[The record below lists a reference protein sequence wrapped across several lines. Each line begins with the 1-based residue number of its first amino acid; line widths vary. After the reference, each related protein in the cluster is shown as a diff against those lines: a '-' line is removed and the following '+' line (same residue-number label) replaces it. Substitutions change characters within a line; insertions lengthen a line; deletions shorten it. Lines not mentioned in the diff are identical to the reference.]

1 MIRVLIVEDS
11 HVVREFLHYLL
22 SSAPGIEVVG
32 LAKNGLEAVALVAEL
47 KPDVITMDVDM
58 PIMDGLVATRK
69 IMETTPTPIII
80 VSTGFQP
87 INGEKTFLA
96 LQSGAVAVAE
106 KPSGP
111 NDQSSAKLAF
121 QLIQTV
127 KSMAEVRVLK
137 RWPIGNPADVRRREI
152 PNAGLRSKTADIRV
166 IAIGAST
173 GGPPAIQTL
182 LSGLP
187 KNIPAPILIVQH
199 ITAGFIR
206 GLSEWLTESTGMQVH
221 VASPGEFAMPGRA
234 YLASDGAHLG
244 ITRQGQIICT
254 AGSTLNGFCPSVSHL
269 FQSVT
274 SSFGWQAVGVLLTG
288 MGSDGAEEL
297 LALRNSGAVTF
308 AQDQQSSIV
317 HGMPGEAIKLG
328 AAKYIL
334 PPEQIAKTLASMLGE
349 NCSQSQE

>member
-11 HVVREFLHYLL
+11 LVVREFLHYLL

-32 LAKNGLEAVALVAEL
+32 LAKNGLEAVALAADL
-47 KPDVITMDVDM
+47 KPDVITMDVEM
-58 PIMDGLVATRK
+58 PVMDGLVATRK

-80 VSTGFQP
+80 VSTGFHP

-96 LQSGAVAVAE
+96 LQSGAVAVCE
-106 KPSGP
+106 KPRGL

-137 RWPIGNPADVRRREI
+137 RWPKSGIPDKHEI
-152 PNAGLRSKTADIRV
+152 KTPSKELKSKTSDIRV

-173 GGPPAIQTL
+173 GGPPAIQAL

-187 KNIPAPILIVQH
+187 KNIPVPVLIVQH

-206 GLSEWLTESTGMQVH
+206 GLSEWLTESTGMLVH
-221 VASPGEFAMPGRA
+221 VAAPGEIAMPGRA
-234 YLASDGAHLG
+234 YLASDGAHMG
-244 ITRQGQIICT
+244 ITKQGQIICT
-254 AGSTLNGFCPSVSHL
+254 TGSTMNGFCPSVSHL
-269 FQSVT
+269 FQSVA
-274 SSFGWQAVGVLLTG
+274 SAFGSRAAGVLLTG

-334 PPEQIAKTLASMLGE
+334 SPEQIAKTLASMLGE
-349 NCSQSQE
+349 TCSQSPE

>member
-1 MIRVLIVEDS
+1 
-11 HVVREFLHYLL
+11 
-22 SSAPGIEVVG
+22 
-32 LAKNGLEAVALVAEL
+32 
-47 KPDVITMDVDM
+47 MDVEM

-96 LQSGAVAVAE
+96 LQSGAVAVVE

-121 QLIQTV
+121 KLIQTV
-127 KSMAEVRVLK
+127 KSMAEVKVLK
-137 RWPIGNPADVRRREI
+137 RWPVGEASNRRPREI
-152 PNAGLRSKTADIRV
+152 PNLEQHSKTSDIRV

-187 KNIPAPILIVQH
+187 KKIPVPVLIVQH

-206 GLSEWLTESTGMQVH
+206 GLSEWLTTSTGMLVH
-221 VASPGEFAMPGRA
+221 VASPGEIAMPGRA

-274 SSFGWQAVGVLLTG
+274 SAFGSHAVGVLLTG

-297 LALRNSGAVTF
+297 LALRNSGAETF
-308 AQDQQSSIV
+308 AQDMQSSVV

-328 AAKYIL
+328 AAKHIL
-334 PPEQIAKTLASMLGE
+334 SPEQIAITLTSMLV
-349 NCSQSQE
+349 